1 MSCRQSC
8 SALWTPDNKGF
19 YLYSVPDR
27 VGHEFSVIMKLLIY
41 SFATLIVIIGVVL
54 IALSVASRK
63 EPDMGLV
70 DGRLSSCPAT
80 PNCVCSECS
89 VDDAS
94 IEPLGYTGTAEEAW
108 ARLKR
113 VIAETGGEVMDEK
126 DGYLHAVYKT
136 PLLRF
141 VDDVEFR
148 QDTNQQVIHV
158 RSASR
163 VGRSDFGAN
172 RKRVEKIRVAF
183 GK

>member
-1 MSCRQSC
+1 
-8 SALWTPDNKGF
+8 
-19 YLYSVPDR
+19 
-27 VGHEFSVIMKLLIY
+27 MKLLIY
-41 SFATLIVIIGVVL
+41 SFATLLVIVGVML

-63 EPDMGLV
+63 QPDPGLV
-70 DGRLSSCPAT
+70 DGQLPPCPAT
-80 PNCVCSECS
+80 PNCVCSEYS
-89 VDDAS
+89 VEGAS

-113 VIAETGGEVMDEK
+113 VVAETGGEVMAEQ

-141 VDDVEFR
+141 MDDVEFR
-148 QDTNQQVIHV
+148 LDKNQQVIHV

-172 RKRVEKIRVAF
+172 RKRVEKIRAAL